1 MRKYF
6 PWDQGLGQ
14 QVLYKCKWFFTTS
27 AEKSIKTKEHTRSIP
42 RRCHRQKSGILM
54 LSWPKRGLPVKWL
67 PEPIIHIIGC
77 QKVIFG
83 CVSPSILFT
92 SCHYSSHFL
101 FKSLVTFCQLVNKN
115 VFAAKSSSSLSLKCN
130 AHRIFFLLWTDIFFR

>member
-1 MRKYF
+1 MS
-6 PWDQGLGQ
+6 L
-14 QVLYKCKWFFTTS
+14 
-27 AEKSIKTKEHTRSIP
+27 KEHISKHKTFCQFSN
-42 RRCHRQKSGILM
+42 CCVFNLFFKVVKSHFQWFKLAPLIFCWGIGVCSSACDLK
-54 LSWPKRGLPVKWL
+54 LL
-67 PEPIIHIIGC
+67 EPIIHIEAC

-115 VFAAKSSSSLSLKCN
+115 VFAAKSSSSSLTLKCN
-130 AHRIFFLLWTDIFFR
+130 AHRIFSLL

>member
-1 MRKYF
+1 M
-6 PWDQGLGQ
+6 
-14 QVLYKCKWFFTTS
+14 CSS
-27 AEKSIKTKEHTRSIP
+27 ACDLK
-42 RRCHRQKSGILM
+42 L
-54 LSWPKRGLPVKWL
+54 L
-67 PEPIIHIIGC
+67 EPIIHIEAC

-115 VFAAKSSSSLSLKCN
+115 VFAAKSSSSSLSQVQRPQN
-130 AHRIFFLLWTDIFFR
+130 FFLTVNRHFFSLDGVLP

>member
-1 MRKYF
+1 MKVVKSHF
-6 PWDQGLGQ
+6 Q
-14 QVLYKCKWFFTTS
+14 WFKLAPLIFCWGIGVCSS
-27 AEKSIKTKEHTRSIP
+27 ACDLK
-42 RRCHRQKSGILM
+42 L
-54 LSWPKRGLPVKWL
+54 L
-67 PEPIIHIIGC
+67 EPIIHIEAC

-115 VFAAKSSSSLSLKCN
+115 VFAAKSSSSSLSLSS
-130 AHRIFFLLWTDIFFR
+130 ATPTEFFSYCEPTFFFARWSFTIA